1 MRMLQLCA
9 ARPSVRLR
17 ELLRLRE
24 STLPCSNII
33 AQSPEFDCNGG
44 ITALGRHTLRVIDC
58 LLLLL
63 LLLLLLH
70 TAFVC
75 GPAFN
80 SDCTLPSISGSDGGS
95 SAIRN

>member
-1 MRMLQLCA
+1 MCGSA
-9 ARPSVRLR
+9 FSSAPSFCGL
-17 ELLRLRE
+17 E
-24 STLPCSNII
+24 SPRCHALI

-63 LLLLLLH
+63 LLLLH

-75 GPAFN
+75 GPAFD